1 MVPPGRGR
9 CHGRKPGGD
18 GPAPGDNAAMQPL
31 CTPDHLVLAATTLAQ
46 GIDWIADLTGVAA
59 RPGGKHVAM
68 GTHNALLRLGER
80 LYLEIIAIDPHG
92 AKPARPRW
100 FDLDNGDLRADL
112 LEHPRLIH
120 WVARTDDIARA
131 VAQAG
136 YDTGPMLPFERG
148 PYRWRITVPD
158 DGSRPGRGVLPTLI
172 QWDVPDA
179 SGGRATRERH
189 RARAA
194 RGLAPG
200 SQSGPRVARAPGPRG
215 RHPRHLRP
223 GDAPGGAAA
232 NAARAGRALE
242 PRF

>member
-1 MVPPGRGR
+1 
-9 CHGRKPGGD
+9 
-18 GPAPGDNAAMQPL
+18 MQPL
-31 CTPDHLVLAATTLAQ
+31 CAPDHLVLAATTLAQ

-68 GTHNALLRLGER
+68 GTHNALLRLGGR
-80 LYLEIIAIDPHG
+80 LYLEIIAIDPEG

-120 WVARTDDIARA
+120 WVARTGDLVRA

-136 YDTGPMLPFERG
+136 YDTGPTLPFERG

-172 QWDVPDA
+172 QWDVPDHPADALPA
-179 SGGRATRERH
+179 SGIELEQLAASHPDPNPVRASL
-189 RARAA
+189 ARL
-194 RGLAPG
+194 GLADG
-200 SQSGPRVARAPGPRG
+200 IHVTYDRVTRLAALLRTPRG
-215 RHPRHLRP
+215 RV
-223 GDAPGGAAA
+223 
-232 NAARAGRALE
+232 AL
-242 PRF
+242 